1 MGTLYPEETRVNKTI
16 SKPTLEE
23 ARLVAELTKL
33 GAQLA
38 THSVQRWAQLKPF
51 RHADAIEPPKKR
63 VFPEEFGWVKKWVL
77 GDEVGSRNEAERGAW
92 LMREDVVLH
101 QWGATEM
108 KDWSHAALPYKIL
121 CDLLDSTKIV
131 GMKAHAEQRALAHVN
146 EMEEFKAYIREALA
160 TEPEELSYLGL
171 KNFMRSAGF
180 ANVTQPQIGRCV
192 SKEQLLILLKHAE
205 YESRE

>member
-1 MGTLYPEETRVNKTI
+1 MGSMALTGEYVLNSQLLRGGEWIADRLPGPNGEGECRLILGPDDRYMLVAIHSKWTYSTRAVKMVTKQICEEGHWSPNVEKGFTLYPEETRVNKTI

-63 VFPEEFGWVKKWVL
+63 VFPDEFGWVKKWVL

-92 LMREDVVLH
+92 LM
-101 QWGATEM
+101 
-108 KDWSHAALPYKIL
+108 KI
-121 CDLLDSTKIV
+121 
-131 GMKAHAEQRALAHVN
+131 H
-146 EMEEFKAYIREALA
+146 IREALA
-160 TEPEELSYLGL
+160 NDPEDLSFLG
-171 KNFMRSAGF
+171 
-180 ANVTQPQIGRCV
+180 
-192 SKEQLLILLKHAE
+192 
-205 YESRE
+205 